1 MLVDDNFGL
10 LAGLARGMI
19 LGGNGVVKRG
29 ITAVFSWKQLT
40 GLVGRRGHS
49 EAGTTNEKQQN
60 DDRADRNTPYEPT
73 GKWLG
78 WELQ

>member
-1 MLVDDNFGL
+1 MIADGNFGL

-40 GLVGRRGHS
+40 GLVGGRGRS
-49 EAGTTNEKQQN
+49 EEGTTN
-60 DDRADRNTPYEPT
+60 
-73 GKWLG
+73 
-78 WELQ
+78 